1 MFDAVTDTGIR
12 RQAEIT
18 SYPVESGAE
27 VSDHVQIKN

>member
-27 VSDHVQIKN
+27 VSDHVQIK